1 MNENLPIHLMGEIY
15 LLPPYMQER
24 SRLASNTN
32 FRALARFTS
41 DFSLAFT
48 IVVNFSPDLMKDRQ
62 CHRVR
67 LNLAFAKWS
76 DIEKL
81 SHNSEVLIMD
91 SYKVIAVCRNLTVV
105 EPNAGKMGDNW
116 LD

>member
-1 MNENLPIHLMGEIY
+1 MRRFDP
-15 LLPPYMQER
+15 
-24 SRLASNTN
+24 ATN

-41 DFSLAFT
+41 HFSLAFT
-48 IVVNFSPDLMKDRQ
+48 VVVNFSPNLMKDGQ

-105 EPNAGKMGDNW
+105 EPNAGKMGDSW